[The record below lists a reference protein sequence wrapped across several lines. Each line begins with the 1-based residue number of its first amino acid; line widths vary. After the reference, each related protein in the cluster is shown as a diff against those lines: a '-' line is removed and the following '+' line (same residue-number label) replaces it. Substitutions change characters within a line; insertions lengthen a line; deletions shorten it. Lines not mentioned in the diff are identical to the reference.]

1 MRKRWEESKA
11 EVRHLLGFLTL
22 IQPVDLQ
29 SYNSPHS
36 KLQPSGA
43 ALFLCSLANCF

>member
-1 MRKRWEESKA
+1 MGKSKA
-11 EVRHLLGFLTL
+11 EVRHLLGSQAVILVN
-22 IQPVDLQ
+22 PQ

-43 ALFLCSLANCF
+43 APFLCSLANCF